1 MSGVSGIGHAWLALR
16 ERLFGIPPW
25 DASRISDEWF
35 RAHFDYAGEVVH
47 AWLAGAL
54 DVRRARLLNFG
65 CGDGISD
72 LALVLRHGATRIHG
86 VDIRRE
92 YAKLP
97 RIAHEQLGMARI
109 PAALTFE
116 TIAPG
121 ASLEGDGA
129 AFDGILSWST
139 FEHVQRDQL
148 LPILRD
154 LHACLRPGGVFFLQ
168 IEPLFYSPW
177 GSHLR
182 RYIETPWQHLR
193 VSEDELWREI
203 QAHQGPIAADEVDF
217 GFADFG
223 VDGYKRFVFEQYREL
238 NHLTADELVALLVQ
252 AGFVVAREERRSV
265 DVLPPPELVAQY
277 GEAVLRNNEIFLLLR
292 KPLTPPSPQGGE
304 GEIPHQFAA
313 SASIPRGESNRAAG
327 LTPSPSGRGQG

>member
-1 MSGVSGIGHAWLALR
+1 MRHAWLALR
-16 ERLFGIPPW
+16 ERFFGLAPW
-25 DASRISDEWF
+25 DASRIGDEWF
-35 RAHFDYAGEVVH
+35 RAHFDYAAEVVH
-47 AWLAGAL
+47 AWLADAL
-54 DVRRARLLNFG
+54 DLRTARLLNFG

-97 RIAHEQLGMARI
+97 RIAREQLGMARI

-121 ASLEGDGA
+121 TALAGRHQG
-129 AFDGILSWST
+129 FDGIMSWST
-139 FEHVQRDQL
+139 FEHVQREQL

-154 LHACLRPGGVFFLQ
+154 LHTCLRPGGVFFLQ
-168 IEPLFYSPW
+168 IEPLFHSPW

-182 RYIETPWQHLR
+182 RYIETPWQHLL
-193 VSEDELWREI
+193 VPEDELWREI
-203 QAHQGPIAADEVDF
+203 EAHEGPIAADEVDF

-238 NHLTADELVALLVQ
+238 NRLTADELVALVQQ
-252 AGFVVAREERRSV
+252 AGFAVQRQERRSV
-265 DVLPPPELVAQY
+265 DVQPPPELVERHGA
-277 GEAVLRNNEIFLLLR
+277 EVLRNNEIFLLLR
-292 KPLTPPSPQGGE
+292 KGE
-304 GEIPHQFAA
+304 
-313 SASIPRGESNRAAG
+313 
-327 LTPSPSGRGQG
+327 